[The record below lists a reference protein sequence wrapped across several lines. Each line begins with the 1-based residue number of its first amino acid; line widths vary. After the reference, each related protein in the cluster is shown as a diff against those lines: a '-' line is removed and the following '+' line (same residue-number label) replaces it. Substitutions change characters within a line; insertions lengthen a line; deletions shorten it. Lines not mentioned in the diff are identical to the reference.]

1 MKKIEGRVKWFSPEK
16 GFGFIESEN
25 MDNIFVHYSSIRSNG
40 FKSLEKGQVVY
51 FNLGRDD
58 RGNIAKDVEIK

>member
-16 GFGFIESEN
+16 GFGFIKSGKV
-25 MDNIFVHYSSIRSNG
+25 DNIFVHYSSIRSNG
-40 FKSLEKGQVVY
+40 FKSLKKGQIVY